1 MHKPINRKTLINIVF
16 IILNIILVT
25 SVLFSQII
33 PNRTDLHMQSFI
45 NILLSSLIL
54 AISIY
59 FIVRKKYNS
68 IIIIGLIINLLYL
81 GLWIWFFISN
91 KYALQTFK
99 YNISNDFSDLTYPK
113 VYNTIILC
121 FIVSAIS
128 LFIAHKY
135 KKYQK
140 IVIVTISIFFIIVF
154 AYYAQLVLIVRGTR
168 ECPTSWYDNQMP
180 SLDGPN
186 EPMDSQYFIFNGYH
200 KKYNQMDVEWVSQ
213 FCNVS
218 RPTIVH

>member
-1 MHKPINRKTLINIVF
+1 MNNRKNLINIVLVVLNL
-16 IILNIILVT
+16 ILIA

-59 FIVRKKYNS
+59 FIVRKKYNP

-81 GLWIWFFISN
+81 VLWIWFFISN
-91 KYALQTFK
+91 KYALQTFN
-99 YNISNDFSDLTYPK
+99 YNLSNDFSDLTYPK

-128 LFIAHKY
+128 LFIAQKY

-180 SLDGPN
+180 SLNGPN
-186 EPMDSQYFIFNGYH
+186 EPKDSQYFIFNGN
-200 KKYNQMDVEWVSQ
+200 KKKHSQMDVEWVGQ
-213 FCNVS
+213 FCKVS
-218 RPTIVH
+218 RPTIVY